1 MSVAAATLPPPTRE
15 VATISAVGVAH
26 FTSHFLQLAFAPLF
40 LFMRED
46 LGVSFTELGLILSS
60 FYLASS
66 AGQVLAGVL
75 VDRFGAHR
83 LLLGGMALQA
93 GAVAALGL
101 APAYWVMLPLGA
113 LAGLGNA
120 VYHPADLSILSHRI
134 RPERLGRAFAAHVIA
149 GNLGYAASPL
159 VSGAIAISFGWRAA
173 LIVMG
178 VASLGATLAL
188 VLARPVLHTPS
199 SHDQPATA
207 SGEAPP
213 LSFLGVLMTPV
224 VLLAFGYFLLSSI
237 SLVGIQNFSIAA
249 LQEGFG
255 ISVGLATLTV
265 TLYQL
270 ATAGG
275 VFVGGILA
283 DRVRQHHRVAM
294 TGLAAAALCAIL
306 ASVTSPPAA
315 VTVALVSAIGF
326 AVGITTPSRDV
337 LVRRATPA
345 GATGKV
351 FGVVYSGF
359 DVGALMAPLIYG
371 ALMDAHLAHLV
382 FLVAAVP
389 LAVGVFTVLGVRP
402 RPPQVRTLREA

>member
-1 MSVAAATLPPPTRE
+1 MSVAAATLPPPSRE

-40 LFMRED
+40 LFMRDD
-46 LGVSFTELGLILSS
+46 LGVSFTELGLILSM

-66 AGQVLAGVL
+66 AGQVLAGIL

-93 GAVAALGL
+93 GAVALLGI
-101 APAYWVMLPLGA
+101 APAYWMMLPLGA
-113 LAGLGNA
+113 LAGLGNS

-199 SHDQPATA
+199 SAEHPATE
-207 SGEAPP
+207 SGVAP
-213 LSFLGVLMTPV
+213 LSFGAVLMTPV

-255 ISVGLATLTV
+255 ITVALATLTV

-270 ATAGG
+270 ATAAG
-275 VFVGGILA
+275 VFIGGILA
-283 DRVRQHHRVAM
+283 DRVRHHHQVAM
-294 TGLAAAALCAIL
+294 SGLAAAAACAVL
-306 ASVTSPPAA
+306 ASVTAPPAA
-315 VTVALVSAIGF
+315 ITVALVSAIGF

-359 DVGALMAPLIYG
+359 DVGALLAPLIYG
-371 ALMDAHLAHLV
+371 ALMDHHLARWV

-389 LAVGVFTVLGVRP
+389 LAVGVFTVLGVRT
-402 RPPQVRTLREA
+402 RPPEVKTLRE